1 LTLNCLIL
9 LQQVLT
15 SAQDEV
21 NMDRSVCVLIVDY
34 CALAVWADFLSQPL
48 HLFHLFPKKTNKQT
62 HNSCSLKPFPGI
74 SELDVFRDVN
84 LNLRSFVK
92 YRRRRAK
99 CSDGKPDPPACMNC
113 RPNRVSSDLR
123 ARKAIS
129 EYQPRCNSKR
139 CAEGEHNWFEAS
151 IDEPHYSIRPPFR
164 QSAPVKCTDTGLP
177 PPCVPK
183 LKKARGLEVDHAD
196 PK

>member
-1 LTLNCLIL
+1 MSSLNILSHLAADFPGSVRSEMKPLSSPERCSITGWKNRATTSNIPEQFPFTLNCLIL

-21 NMDRSVCVLIVDY
+21 NMD
-34 CALAVWADFLSQPL
+34 
-48 HLFHLFPKKTNKQT
+48 
-62 HNSCSLKPFPGI
+62 
-74 SELDVFRDVN
+74 
-84 LNLRSFVK
+84 
-92 YRRRRAK
+92 
-99 CSDGKPDPPACMNC
+99 